1 MDTTALLMSLGPC
14 RNNCSNAGTCVNGT
28 CACLPG
34 FDGTELVATANDC
47 HISQMTVYVGCGIGV
62 VCAIGPLLV
71 VLMYWVKILCKT
83 RTANKFQKLL
93 YGHILVYSA
102 ACIAKELLFMLD
114 RKSWADSP
122 QPRIFI
128 NELKSAGIMS
138 GTWVVCGLWF
148 ALVPKMFMSERIKSW
163 AKTIDAHV
171 YTIDAV
177 AVAVYLALGL
187 SCWKS
192 ADGLT
197 NIGIDPYWVFNIDMI
212 LVRSSGSTAA
222 AVRCMS
228 RILYIPNMY
237 TSRARAVRRGLVTT

>member
-1 MDTTALLMSLGPC
+1 M
-14 RNNCSNAGTCVNGT
+14 
-28 CACLPG
+28 CLPG
-34 FDGTELVATANDC
+34 FDGTDLVTTANDC

-102 ACIAKELLFMLD
+102 GGIAKELLFMLD

-128 NELKSAGIMS
+128 NELKTAGIMP

>member
-1 MDTTALLMSLGPC
+1 
-14 RNNCSNAGTCVNGT
+14 
-28 CACLPG
+28 
-34 FDGTELVATANDC
+34 
-47 HISQMTVYVGCGIGV
+47 
-62 VCAIGPLLV
+62 
-71 VLMYWVKILCKT
+71 
-83 RTANKFQKLL
+83 
-93 YGHILVYSA
+93 
-102 ACIAKELLFMLD
+102 MLD

-128 NELKSAGIMS
+128 NELKTAGIMP